1 MNWRIPR
8 RTFLRGA
15 AGAALGLPL
24 LEAMAPHS
32 ARAAARTAPP
42 VRMGCIYLPNGV
54 PNDAW
59 RPEVKDGR
67 LVRMNEWMAPF
78 ESLKDDVQFIA
89 GLQSETNGSHPG
101 AGATW
106 IVRPCPEG
114 DRISQS
120 KSVGAPSMDQIVARA
135 IGDATPFPSLELIS
149 RPEGSFS
156 KSLLRNNISWRNG
169 STPVPRETEPRAVYD
184 RLTGRSAHDRHS
196 SSSHRQQS
204 VLDAVLADAHSL
216 RKRVGRADQDK
227 LDEYVDAVRSVERQM
242 TQMASDSRAAAR
254 EKASSFPRPPAGV
267 PEDHGA
273 YLRLMFDMMLLAF
286 WTDSTRVAT
295 FMLDHEQSN
304 RYIDFIPEVKGMWHA
319 ISHWRD
325 ISGKTEDDDGET
337 SWSSREVKYKQY
349 LTIIKYHQEQ
359 VAYFLNRLKEIKEGD
374 GTLLDHSMILYGS
387 PFSDGN
393 EHLSRNLPMLIAG
406 KAGGK
411 IAPGRLLE
419 YPDGA
424 AEGVYLS
431 MMDIMGVP
439 VHEIGGIDTAIPI
452 T

>member
-1 MNWRIPR
+1 M
-8 RTFLRGA
+8 
-15 AGAALGLPL
+15 
-24 LEAMAPHS
+24 S
-32 ARAAARTAPP
+32 
-42 VRMGCIYLPNGV
+42 
-54 PNDAW
+54 
-59 RPEVKDGR
+59 
-67 LVRMNEWMAPF
+67 
-78 ESLKDDVQFIA
+78 
-89 GLQSETNGSHPG
+89 
-101 AGATW
+101 
-106 IVRPCPEG
+106 
-114 DRISQS
+114 
-120 KSVGAPSMDQIVARA
+120 
-135 IGDATPFPSLELIS
+135 
-149 RPEGSFS
+149 
-156 KSLLRNNISWRNG
+156 
-169 STPVPRETEPRAVYD
+169 
-184 RLTGRSAHDRHS
+184 
-196 SSSHRQQS
+196 
-204 VLDAVLADAHSL
+204 
-216 RKRVGRADQDK
+216 
-227 LDEYVDAVRSVERQM
+227 
-242 TQMASDSRAAAR
+242 QMASDSRAAAR

-411 IAPGRLLE
+411 IVPGRLLE
-419 YPDGA
+419 YPDGP